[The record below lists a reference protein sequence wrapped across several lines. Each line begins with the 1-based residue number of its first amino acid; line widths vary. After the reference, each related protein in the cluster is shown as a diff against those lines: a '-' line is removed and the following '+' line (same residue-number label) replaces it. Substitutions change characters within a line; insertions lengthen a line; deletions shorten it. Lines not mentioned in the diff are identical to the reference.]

1 MGSTVGDIDRCR
13 LVVSTQST
21 RPVGSIADYDPLNGQ
36 WGSQNTNNAAGKI
49 SESFF
54 IYSSRVSALEWEL

>member
-1 MGSTVGDIDRCR
+1 MRSTVGDIDRCR
-13 LVVSTQST
+13 SVVSTQST

-49 SESFF
+49 SESFYLF
-54 IYSSRVSALEWEL
+54 ISSE